1 MVHNRNRSCNYLY
14 RFTTELDLAAK
25 ITVVTR
31 MSYSRTKSFN
41 KKKSSYLY
49 GFRTDLDLVVKRRV
63 VTRMGYSGALKK
75 KKKKEE
81 EEEEKKN
88 SYLYGFRTDLD
99 LVVNGKVVTYPI
111 WVHNRAGSCSKW
123 ESSYL
128 YPMGSKHG

>member
-1 MVHNRNRSCNYLY
+1 M
-14 RFTTELDLAAK
+14 FTTELDLAAK

-41 KKKSSYLY
+41 K
-49 GFRTDLDLVVKRRV
+49 
-63 VTRMGYSGALKK
+63 
-75 KKKKEE
+75 
-81 EEEEKKN
+81 KKN